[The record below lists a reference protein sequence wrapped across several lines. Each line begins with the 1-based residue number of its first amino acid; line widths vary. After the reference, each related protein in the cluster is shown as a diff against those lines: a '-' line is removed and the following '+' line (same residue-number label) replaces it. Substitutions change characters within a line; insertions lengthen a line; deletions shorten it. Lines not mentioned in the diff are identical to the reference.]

1 MGVLLFSVACLV
13 FLDIFNINPF
23 IQPIKNPNYIKSVE
37 IPQKIVP
44 IEQVKSWLPVHLK
57 IPKININVIIEHVGL
72 TPKWTMEIPKDFINV
87 AWFNLGP
94 RPGEKWVAVI
104 DWHFGLK
111 NGISPAFNDLHK
123 LNKGDKLYVEDE
135 KWITTTFIVREIK
148 TYIQSDSTSDVF
160 NSKDEKSHLNLI
172 TCQWNRDKVKKSYPN
187 RLVVFTDK
195 EIK

>member
-1 MGVLLFSVACLV
+1 MTVLLFSVICFV
-13 FLDIFNINPF
+13 VLDIFNINPF
-23 IQPIKNPNYIKSVE
+23 IQPIKNHNYIKSVE
-37 IPQKIVP
+37 ISQKIIP
-44 IEQVKSWLPVHLK
+44 IEQVKSGLPIYLK
-57 IPKININVIIEHVGL
+57 IPKININVNIEHVGL
-72 TPKWTMEIPKDFINV
+72 TDKGTMEIPKDFTNV

-94 RPGEKWVAVI
+94 RPGEKGVAVI
-104 DWHFGLK
+104 DGHFGLK

-135 KWITTTFIVREIK
+135 KGITTTFIVREIK

-172 TCQWNRDKVKKSYPN
+172 TCQGNRDKVKKSYPN